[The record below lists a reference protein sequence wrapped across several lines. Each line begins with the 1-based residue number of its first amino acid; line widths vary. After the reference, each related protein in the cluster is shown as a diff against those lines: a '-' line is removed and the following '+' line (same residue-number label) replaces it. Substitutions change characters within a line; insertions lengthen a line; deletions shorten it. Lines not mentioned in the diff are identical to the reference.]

1 VIVAPIIDTLN
12 IGFVKRVDP
21 SGASKMEKI
30 TEIEIFSKP
39 KAKETAVTKTGYV
52 LIIRT
57 ATENGM
63 V

>member
-30 TEIEIFSKP
+30 TEIEIFSK
-39 KAKETAVTKTGYV
+39 
-52 LIIRT
+52 
-57 ATENGM
+57 
-63 V
+63 